1 MLLGSGE
8 LEESIQS
15 IIRESNLTDAVQME
29 GFVQY
34 EGLPHYFS
42 GALCLILPSIS
53 DQWGLVVN
61 EAMAAG
67 LPVLVSDHC
76 GCAHDLV
83 RDKENGCIFDPHQAG
98 SIAAAMIHLDAR
110 TQSEWGRMSEAS
122 KRIIANWDLEDF
134 SEGLVRACRRAID
147 HPRKRGVRLLHVLL
161 SR

>member
-34 EGLPHYFS
+34 EGLRHYFS

-67 LPVLVSDHC
+67 LPVLVSEQC
-76 GCAHDLV
+76 GCAQDLV
-83 RDKENGCIFDPHQAG
+83 HDGENGCLFDPYQIG
-98 SIAAAMIHLDAR
+98 SMVRAMTYLDTR
-110 TQSEWGRMSEAS
+110 TEFEWKQMKETS
-122 KRIIANWDLEDF
+122 KRIIANWDLKHF
-134 SEGLVRACRRAID
+134 SDGLSRACSRAID
-147 HPRKRGVRLLHVLL
+147 HPRKRTKELLHLLL
-161 SR
+161 SQ